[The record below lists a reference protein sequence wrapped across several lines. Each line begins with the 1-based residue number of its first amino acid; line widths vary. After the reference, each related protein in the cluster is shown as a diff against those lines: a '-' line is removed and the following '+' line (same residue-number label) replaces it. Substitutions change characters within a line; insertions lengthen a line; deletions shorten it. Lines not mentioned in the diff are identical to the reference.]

1 MTHPLFLEPVF
12 KERLWGGT
20 KLRDAF
26 GYAIPSKNQVSAGP
40 FLHMPMARRL

>member
-20 KLRDAF
+20 KLRDALATQ
-26 GYAIPSKNQVSAGP
+26 YPHTKQVSAGP

>member
-26 GYAIPSKNQVSAGP
+26 GYTLTKN
-40 FLHMPMARRL
+40 R